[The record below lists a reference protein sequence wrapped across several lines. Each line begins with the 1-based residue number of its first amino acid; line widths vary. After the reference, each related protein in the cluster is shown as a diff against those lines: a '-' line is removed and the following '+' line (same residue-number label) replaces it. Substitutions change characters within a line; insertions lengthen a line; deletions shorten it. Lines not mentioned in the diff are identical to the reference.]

1 MSPAAPPTAADL
13 PDRDGVMAQAGSEN
27 FTVAS
32 ALVGHETQRH
42 LRAIYGFARLVD
54 DVGDEA
60 TGDRPA
66 LLQVVSDE
74 LGRVYDGVP
83 SHAVMVELQR
93 TVRACDLPSGPFE
106 RLIEANRVD
115 QVQTRYETFSQLLG
129 YCQLSAAP
137 VGELVLHVFGA
148 ATPKRIALSDR
159 VCAGLQVVEHLQD
172 ITEDHAR
179 GRIYMPQEDLVRFG
193 CKDVD
198 LAGKESRPDGEV
210 PDRVN
215 RLPDGEVP
223 DRVDRLL
230 HGQLPDRVTAPRRAL
245 VAFEADRARRLLG
258 AGAPLARTLAPRP
271 RLAIAGFV
279 AGGRT
284 ALDVLQGGARAPRF
298 AYWLLRSGLGR

>member
-1 MSPAAPPTAADL
+1 
-13 PDRDGVMAQAGSEN
+13 MAQAGSEN

-60 TGDRPA
+60 TGDRAA

-74 LGRVYDGVP
+74 LWHVYDGVP

-115 QVQTRYETFSQLLG
+115 QVQTRYETFAQLLG

-172 ITEDHAR
+172 ITEDHSR

-198 LAGKESRPDGEV
+198 LAGEDGLADGE
-210 PDRVN
+210 
-215 RLPDGEVP
+215 
-223 DRVDRLL
+223 
-230 HGQLPDRVTAPRRAL
+230 APARATTPRQAL

-298 AYWLLRSGLGR
+298 AYWLLRSALGR

>member
-42 LRAIYGFARLVD
+42 LRTIYGFARLVD

-60 TGDRPA
+60 SGDRAA

-115 QVQTRYETFSQLLG
+115 QVQTRYETFAQLLG

-198 LAGKESRPDGEV
+198 LAGEDGLADGEA
-210 PDRVN
+210 PARA
-215 RLPDGEVP
+215 
-223 DRVDRLL
+223 
-230 HGQLPDRVTAPRRAL
+230 TAPRQAL

-284 ALDVLQGGARAPRF
+284 ALDVLQGRARAPRF
-298 AYWLLRSGLGR
+298 AYWLLRSALGR